1 MTHVPSK
8 LCFVTYWNI
17 TGGTKYLLKI
27 WRLQQQHFAGTISA
41 MSTEVDLDRSFHLSI
56 KLMVLGNSGVGK
68 TSFIYRYVDGTIS
81 NRYITTVG
89 VDFREKTVE
98 IPDQIRK
105 VNLQVHLFCIRHPT
119 IGSCGCII
127 QKR

>member
-1 MTHVPSK
+1 MFCGILEHNR
-8 LCFVTYWNI
+8 WNKI
-17 TGGTKYLLKI
+17 LKI

-41 MSTEVDLDRSFHLSI
+41 MSTEVDLDKSFHLSI

-98 IPDQIRK
+98 IPDQNRK
-105 VNLQVHLFCIRHPT
+105 VNLQVHLFCIRHPI

>member
-1 MTHVPSK
+1 MFCDILEHNR
-8 LCFVTYWNI
+8 WNKI
-17 TGGTKYLLKI
+17 LKI
-27 WRLQQQHFAGTISA
+27 WRLQQHQHFAGTISA

-98 IPDQIRK
+98 IPDQNRK
-105 VNLQVHLFCIRHPT
+105 VNLQVHLFWINFIYYICSST
-119 IGSCGCII
+119 
-127 QKR
+127 KF

>member
-1 MTHVPSK
+1 MFCDILEHNR
-8 LCFVTYWNI
+8 WNKI
-17 TGGTKYLLKI
+17 LKI

-98 IPDQIRK
+98 IPEQNRK
-105 VNLQVHLFCIRHPT
+105 VNLQVHIFNQLLVHS
-119 IGSCGCII
+119 IGGTLS
-127 QKR
+127 RSRLL

>member
-1 MTHVPSK
+1 
-8 LCFVTYWNI
+8 
-17 TGGTKYLLKI
+17 
-27 WRLQQQHFAGTISA
+27 
-41 MSTEVDLDRSFHLSI
+41 MSTEVDLDRSFNLSI

-98 IPDQIRK
+98 IPDQNRK
-105 VNLQVHLFCIRHPT
+105 VNLQVLLKQHTYRYIYRGRDRGLFCPQPSSLLWTPPWSVFSHETADSRKT
-119 IGSCGCII
+119 ITMSGEC
-127 QKR
+127 